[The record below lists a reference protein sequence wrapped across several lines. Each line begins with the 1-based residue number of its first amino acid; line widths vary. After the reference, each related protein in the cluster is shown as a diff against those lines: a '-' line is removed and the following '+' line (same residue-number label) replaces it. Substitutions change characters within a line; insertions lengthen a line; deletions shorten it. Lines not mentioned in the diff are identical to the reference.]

1 MLTLALLG
9 RPNVGKSS
17 LFNRLA
23 RKKLAIVDNT
33 PGVTRDFKI
42 TEIELAGYTFNLLD
56 TAGIEENNAADALNP
71 AMQASTRKAVGMADI
86 LLFVVD
92 GQSGI
97 TPVDETFARYARGTG
112 KPVILLVN
120 KADDRRAKET
130 MLELYRLGF
139 EEAVM
144 ISAEHG
150 IGIDELVDALE
161 QHLPAREDLTVEED
175 DETFFARVAK
185 KELKKSGGKTPAM
198 DDDLPDID
206 EGEEVELEEIDDE
219 APLHIAIVGRPN
231 AGKSTLLNAL
241 LREERAIASPVAGTT
256 RDAVIAE
263 WEYKGRQMRLVDT
276 AGLRKKAKIV
286 EKLEKMSA
294 AESLR
299 AIRLAHVV
307 IVVID
312 GTIGLE
318 NQDQDIAR
326 LVIDEGRALVVAV
339 NKWDAVEKRDEL
351 RLKLLEQLGHAMSQV
366 KDVPLI
372 TISALR
378 GHKLDNLMQGV
389 LDVYALWNKRIGTG
403 KLNRWLESVTGQH
416 APPMVKGRANRLRYM
431 TQLKAR
437 PPTFGLWAAHP
448 EDVPDH
454 YVRYLVNALRRD
466 FKLPAVPIR
475 FKLKARKNPFLD
487 DKTKRS

>member
-1 MLTLALLG
+1 MLTLALIG

-17 LFNRLA
+17 LFNRLC
-23 RKKLAIVDNT
+23 RKKLAIVDDT

-42 TEIELAGYTFNLLD
+42 ADADIGGYDVRLID
-56 TAGIEENNAADALNP
+56 TAGIEENNAADPLNP
-71 AMQASTRKAVGMADI
+71 GMQASTRKAVGMADV
-86 LLFVVD
+86 LLFVID
-92 GQSGI
+92 GQAGI
-97 TPVDETFARYARGTG
+97 TPVDENFARYARSTG

-120 KADDRRAKET
+120 KADDRRAKNT

-150 IGIDELVDALE
+150 QGIDELIDALE
-161 QHLPAREDLTVEED
+161 SYLPEREVETEED
-175 DETFFARVAK
+175 DETFFARVAAKEQK
-185 KELKKSGGKTPAM
+185 KAGKGKAPVKPA
-198 DDDLPDID
+198 DDDEIDID
-206 EGEEVELEEIDDE
+206 EGEEVELEEVDE
-219 APLHIAIVGRPN
+219 QAPLHIAIVGRPN

-241 LREERAIASPVAGTT
+241 LQEERAIASPVAGTT
-256 RDAVIAE
+256 RDAVVAE
-263 WEYKGRQMRLVDT
+263 WEFNGRPMRLVDT

-307 IVVID
+307 ILVID
-312 GTIGLE
+312 GSVGLE

-326 LVIDEGRALVVAV
+326 LVIEEGRALVVAV
-339 NKWDAVEKRDEL
+339 NKWDAVQNRDEV
-351 RLKLLEQLGHAMSQV
+351 RLTLQEQLGHAMSQV

-378 GHKLDNLMQGV
+378 GHKLDNLMKGV
-389 LDVYALWNKRIGTG
+389 IDVYNLWNKRIGTG
-403 KLNRWLESVTGQH
+403 KLNRWLEMVTTQH
-416 APPMVKGRANRLRYM
+416 APPMVGGRANRLRYM
-431 TQLKAR
+431 TQVKAR
-437 PPTFGLWAAHP
+437 PPTFGIWAAHP
-448 EDVPDH
+448 QDVPDH
-454 YVRYLVNALRRD
+454 YIRYLMNALRRD

-475 FKLKARKNPFLD
+475 FRLKARKNPFI
-487 DKTKRS
+487 DKK